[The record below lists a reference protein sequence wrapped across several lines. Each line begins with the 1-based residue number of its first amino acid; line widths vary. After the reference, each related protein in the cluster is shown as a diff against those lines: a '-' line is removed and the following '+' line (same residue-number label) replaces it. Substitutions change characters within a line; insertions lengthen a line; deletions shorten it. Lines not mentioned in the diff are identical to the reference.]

1 MDDIAWGWPALSGEE
16 PWSQG
21 CDVFRAQ
28 PLLGERHG
36 DGGLEWLPLDPQ
48 CVNC

>member
-36 DGGLEWLPLDPQ
+36 DGGSSGFLWTHN
-48 CVNC
+48 V